1 MRAASRLRPDITEEV
16 RMLRP
21 AAPSRPNAVS
31 AAFSIILLTVT
42 AACGRND
49 VTHGIGPNPLDA
61 STASL
66 PTEPPAISGSIT
78 LVQPGD
84 SVQRSSG
91 SGDPN
96 GSVSCPPSCGSAG
109 SPIRAVLIEEV
120 PGGHG
125 DNKSLVRLPRTTLL
139 FRRTTSGLER
149 IGFPDLRVG
158 QKVVAWF
165 TGPVAESYPTQ
176 ANGRALVVV
185 P

>member
-1 MRAASRLRPDITEEV
+1 MFRHTIGSTARVIRPALAMTLLMVAAS
-16 RMLRP
+16 
-21 AAPSRPNAVS
+21 
-31 AAFSIILLTVT
+31 
-42 AACGRND
+42 CGGNEAS
-49 VTHGIGPNPLDA
+49 HGIEPNPLDA
-61 STASL
+61 LTANL

-91 SGDPN
+91 GGDPN

-109 SPIRAVLIEEV
+109 SSMRAVLIEEV

-125 DNKSLVRLPRTTLL
+125 DNKSHVRLPRTALL
-139 FRRTTSGLER
+139 LRRTATGLVR
-149 IGFPDLRVG
+149 VGFSDLRVG

-176 ANGRALVVV
+176 ATGRALVVV

>member
-1 MRAASRLRPDITEEV
+1 
-16 RMLRP
+16 MLRA
-21 AAPSRPNAVS
+21 AAPSRPNVS
-31 AAFSIILLTVT
+31 VAFAMIFLAVT
-42 AACGRND
+42 ASCSGDDAS
-49 VTHGIGPNPLDA
+49 TGIEPNPLDA
-61 STASL
+61 LTASL
-66 PTEPPAISGSIT
+66 PTEPPAISGAIT

-84 SVQRSSG
+84 SVSRSSG

-96 GSVSCPPSCGSAG
+96 GSVSCPPSCGSTG
-109 SPIRAVLIEEV
+109 SPVRGVLIEEV

-139 FRRTTSGLER
+139 FRRTATGLER

-176 ANGRALVVV
+176 ATGRALLVV